1 MTSQTKP
8 LPNVFSVRN
17 EAFIANYLC
26 LLIGSYVRLRLIKPL
41 YICRRAAIFVGSFF
55 WGVCLC
61 QATTSKVFD
70 LYSAVPWSKV
80 AFFLGDGRPPTFN
93 DGIPYNGAL

>member
-8 LPNVFSVRN
+8 LPNVFFVRN

-26 LLIGSYVRLRLIKPL
+26 LLIGGYVRLRLIKPL

-55 WGVCLC
+55 LLGMPMSSHDIKGV
-61 QATTSKVFD
+61 
-70 LYSAVPWSKV
+70 
-80 AFFLGDGRPPTFN
+80 
-93 DGIPYNGAL
+93 